1 MIDEAILAAL
11 IAVAGSI
18 IVQLLISRDSKRK
31 DSAERARE
39 QQKLDDKL
47 ERIDEKLTEHNA
59 YGAKFTALS
68 EQMGEKFES
77 LKQSILLIEKDI
89 VYIKEGRFE
98 QNHSK
103 SA

>member
-1 MIDEAILAAL
+1 MNDAILAAL

-39 QQKLDDKL
+39 QQRLDDKL
-47 ERIDEKLTEHNA
+47 ERIDEKITEHNA
-59 YGAKFTALS
+59 YGAKFAALS
-68 EQMGEKFES
+68 EQMGERFDS
-77 LKQSILLIEKDI
+77 LKQSILLIERDI
-89 VYIKEGRFE
+89 LYIKEGRFE
-98 QNHSK
+98 QKDTK

>member
-1 MIDEAILAAL
+1 MDDAIVAAL

-31 DSAERARE
+31 DSVERAIR

-47 ERIDEKLTEHNA
+47 EQIDIKLTEHNA
-59 YGAKFTALS
+59 YGAKFAALA
-68 EQMGEKFES
+68 ETFDG
-77 LKQSILLIEKDI
+77 LKQSLMLVERDI
-89 VYIKEGRFE
+89 QYIKEGRFE
-98 QNHSK
+98 QRDSK